1 MELIWLCRNTPLK
14 SRLVKYISVLSFLQK
29 NNNFLR
35 EMRLVWIHLSLEMEL
50 MRMILECLD
59 IC

>member
-1 MELIWLCRNTPLK
+1 MKLIWLCRNIPLK
-14 SRLVKYISVLSFLQK
+14 SRLVKYISVPSFLK
-29 NNNFLR
+29 KKKFLR
-35 EMRLVWIHLSLEMEL
+35 EIRLVWIHLSLEMEL